1 MRAATLTAVT
11 AQFHPTRDN
20 VLIRRRASE
29 KATTLGIL
37 IPDAVHKPLNR
48 GSVVAVGSG
57 RRTSNGTLIP
67 PAVAPGDE
75 ILLTPDSGIEI
86 TVAGEQLIVAS
97 EQDVLGVFTH
107 QTATINPRRS
117 RLMALN
123 GSPGGSANYQQTR
136 ERRRSRRTSRPTCWI
151 ASLRQLRTCTDCVL
165 IDGLAPALD
174 MDQGD
179 HRDAAV
185 KCL

>member
-97 EQDVLGVFTH
+97 EQDVLGVFIAPDRDD
-107 QTATINPRRS
+107 QPSQEPIDGAERISGWERE
-117 RLMALN
+117 L
-123 GSPGGSANYQQTR
+123 SANAR
-136 ERRRSRRTSRPTCWI
+136 EEALETDVAPDVLDREPPT
-151 ASLRQLRTCTDCVL
+151 AEDL
-165 IDGLAPALD
+165 
-174 MDQGD
+174 
-179 HRDAAV
+179 H
-185 KCL
+185 